1 MINSRAGA
9 RAERKKT
16 KDSVKRI
23 TRDLYLVDYQN
34 EYYLDELLESGVSS
48 IAGLVA
54 FTAKKFNLGKKTL
67 ALGNEKGAGCT
78 TFESY
83 TENGDHI
90 LARNFDFRHASCFVV
105 WTHPKNGYSSMGVV
119 DNNFMLYGQRYLKV
133 GKRNVNRVLLAP
145 YCCVDGIN
153 DQGLSIAVLQ
163 IRAAATKQTDKSKK
177 DITTTAMI
185 RGVLDTCKDVGE
197 AVEFIKKYNMH
208 DSLFTNYHYQIIDR
222 SGRSVVVEYI
232 NNAIHIYEKGSEKY
246 PVAGSVYENDGLKS
260 QYVSNFCI
268 TSDTAG
274 FKAVEHGQDRIRAVT
289 DVLRE
294 KNETLSE
301 MDAMTLLSH
310 VRLNYKPDQYPWQV
324 IALWSA
330 VYNVNAGT
338 MKIAANMDYSKVFT
352 FSIEKPLE
360 ILKTESVEN
369 SPYEPVEWEH

>member
-1 MINSRAGA
+1 MNNRRAA
-9 RAERKKT
+9 KAERKQTEKT
-16 KDSVKRI
+16 VKRV
-23 TRDLYLVDYQN
+23 TQDLYLVDYRN

-67 ALGNEKGAGCT
+67 ALGDEKGAGCT

-83 TENGDHI
+83 TEDGDHI

-105 WTHPKNGYSSMGVV
+105 WTHPKNGYASMGVV
-119 DNNFMLYGQRYLKV
+119 DNNFMGYGQKYMKV
-133 GKRNVNRVLLAP
+133 GKRNVHRVLLAP
-145 YCCVDGIN
+145 YCCVDGMN

-163 IRAAATKQTDKSKK
+163 IKAAATKQTDKSKK

-185 RGVLDTCKDVGE
+185 RGVLDTCKNVEE
-197 AVEFIKKYNMH
+197 AVEFIKSYNMR
-208 DSLFTNYHYQIIDR
+208 DSLFTNYHYQIIDK

-232 NNAIHIYEKGSEKY
+232 NNDIHVYEKGSEKY

-268 TSDTAG
+268 TSDKAG
-274 FKAVEHGQDRIRAVT
+274 FKAVEHGQDRIEAVKR
-289 DVLRE
+289 VLRE
-294 KNETLSE
+294 KNEILSE
-301 MDAMTLLSH
+301 MDAMTLLSS
-310 VRLNYKPDQYPWQV
+310 VRLNYKPVQYPWMV

-338 MKIAANMDYSKVFT
+338 LKIAANMDYSKVFT
-352 FSIEKPLE
+352 FSLDKPQE

-369 SPYEPVEWEH
+369 SPYEPVEWDH